1 MRTTL
6 FLCLALLSSAV
17 AHAGDWPQILGLHRN
32 GVADGER
39 IVDGFP
45 AGGPKPLWTR
55 PVGEGF
61 AGVAV
66 RDGQVALFHRVADSE
81 RLELLDGRTGTP
93 AWQSDKPSSYSGGV
107 ASDTGPRCV
116 PIVKKDR
123 VIVFGAAGLL
133 RCVGRETGKELWSNP
148 TRETFGAPESY
159 FGAGSSPLIEGDL
172 VLVNVGGARQNAG
185 VVAFDLKTGDV
196 KWKATGEQASYSSP
210 VVATVGGKRQ
220 AIFVTRLACIGI
232 DPTTGRVLWSFPFG
246 ARGPTVNAANPVLL
260 GDRLFL
266 TASYGVGAVFA
277 KVSAAKAEEL
287 WKSDEVLSS
296 QYTTPVE
303 HEGVVYGIDG
313 RQDVG
318 DAALRCID
326 PAGQKVL
333 WSENGFGYATLIK
346 ADGKLL
352 VQKTDGTLVLVRPDK
367 TGYRELAQGSLT
379 QSTARALP
387 ALSNGLYFVRDETTL
402 YCYDLSRP
410 E

>member
-1 MRTTL
+1 MRTL
-6 FLCLALLSSAV
+6 LASLALSLLASA
-17 AHAGDWPQILGLHRN
+17 ASAGDWPQILGLHRN
-32 GVADGER
+32 GVADDER

-66 RDGQVALFHRVADSE
+66 RDGQVALFHRVDDSE
-81 RLELLDGRTGTP
+81 RLELLEGRTGAP
-93 AWQSDKPSSYSGGV
+93 VWQSDKPAGYAGGV

-123 VIVFGAAGLL
+123 VIVFGAEGLL
-133 RCVGRETGKELWSNP
+133 RCIDRKTGKELWSDP
-148 TRETFGAPESY
+148 TRETFGVPESY

-210 VVATVGGKRQ
+210 VVATLGGKRQ
-220 AIFVTRLACIGI
+220 AIFVTRLACVGL
-232 DPTTGRVLWSFPFG
+232 DPATGKVLWSFPFG

-266 TASYGVGAVFA
+266 TASYGVGAVFR

-287 WKSDEVLSS
+287 WSNGDLLSS
-296 QYTTPVE
+296 QYTTPIE
-303 HEGVVYGIDG
+303 HEGVLYGIDG

-326 PAGQKVL
+326 PATQKVL
-333 WSENGFGYATLIK
+333 WSQDGFGYATLIK

-352 VQKTDGTLVLVRPDK
+352 VQKTDGTLVLVRPGK
-367 TGYRELAQGSLT
+367 TGYRELAQASLT
-379 QSTARALP
+379 QGTARPLP
-387 ALSNGLYFVRDETTL
+387 ALSNGLYFVRDEETL